1 VGVMADEEKEEDS
14 TPVPSRGAARKRGR
28 WPVRITGE
36 DREFLATDLSAN
48 GLFLRDLVHLEAGS
62 HLHLEVSLADGTMST
77 GATVRWVRARR
88 ITSAQLEG
96 CGLLFDELSTA
107 DRALVTAELDREV
120 G

>member
-1 VGVMADEEKEEDS
+1 MADEEQVEES

-36 DREFLATDLSAN
+36 DREFLATDLSDN

-62 HLHLEVSLADGTMST
+62 RLQLEVSLGGGTMST
-77 GATVRWVRARR
+77 VATVRWVRLQR
-88 ITSAQLEG
+88 ITAAQLEG
-96 CGLLFDELSTA
+96 AGLLFDELSAA
-107 DRALVTAELDREV
+107 DRALVTIELDREL

>member
-1 VGVMADEEKEEDS
+1 MADEENDAES

-48 GLFLRDLVHLEAGS
+48 GLFLRDLIHLEAGS
-62 HLHLEVSLADGTMST
+62 HLRLEVSLGGGTMST
-77 GATVRWVRARR
+77 GATIRWVRTRR
-88 ITSAQLEG
+88 ITSSQLEG

-107 DRALVTAELDREV
+107 DRALVTEELEREL
-120 G
+120 